1 MTESSQRN
9 RSNVRLALGIV
20 AVPLLMFGLGFA
32 VAPFYDRVCEYFGVT
47 PKVRAEAT
55 ADTQYRVDPAREIA
69 LGFITSVNGSMPLEF
84 RVEVPKLEIHPGQYY
99 TVKFYAKNVSD
110 KTLFGQAI
118 PSVAPVWAAGHL
130 KKTECFCFKEQ
141 EFAPNVE
148 KEMPVRFV
156 VDPEVSADVK
166 DMTLSYTFFD
176 ITAKKIQ

>member
-1 MTESSQRN
+1 MTELAEQK
-9 RSNVRLALGIV
+9 RSNIRLALAIL
-20 AVPLLMFGLGFA
+20 AVPVAMFALGFA

-55 ADTQYRVDPAREIA
+55 ADTQFPVDSAREIA
-69 LGFITSVNGSMPLEF
+69 LGFITSVNGNMPLEF
-84 RVEVPKLEIHPGQYY
+84 RVEVPKLAIHPGQYY
-99 TVKFYAKNVSD
+99 TVKFYAKNVSG
-110 KTLFGQAI
+110 KKLFGQAI

-141 EFAPNVE
+141 EFEPNVE

-176 ITAKKIQ
+176 ITDKKIQ

>member
-1 MTESSQRN
+1 MTEFAEGR
-9 RSNVRLALGIV
+9 RSNVRLALGILMVPV
-20 AVPLLMFGLGFA
+20 AMFGLGFA
-32 VAPFYDRVCEYFGVT
+32 VAPFYDQVCEYFGVT

-55 ADTQYRVDPAREIA
+55 ADAPYRVDEAREIA

-84 RVEVPKLEIHPGQYY
+84 RVEVPKLAIHPGQYY
-99 TVKFYAKNVSD
+99 TVKFYAKNVSG
-110 KTLFGQAI
+110 KKLIGQAI

-130 KKTECFCFKEQ
+130 KKTQCFCFAEQ
-141 EFAPNVE
+141 EFEPNVE

-176 ITAKKIQ
+176 ITDKKIQ